1 MTKSEYKAKIEAYFK
16 RANYA
21 QAKIAYEQINAEWSR
36 DCAELET
43 FVKAQGPQAR
53 HANGLTADYVRDM
66 PEYKRLST
74 KAYVSGEQAK
84 MFNGIF
90 TRVFKREHV
99 ADIQATRQAK
109 ADDHKARWAA
119 LCATV

>member
-21 QAKIAYEQINAEWSR
+21 QAKIAYEKINAEWSR

-66 PEYKRLST
+66 PE
-74 KAYVSGEQAK
+74 YVSGEQAK